1 MEITDLI
8 APLLIRLELQDKL
21 TPLREIDYQD
31 IRIGDILVNSPD
43 YYDEWTAVQIT
54 GKMKDMEAVRWA
66 FGEELLIY
74 DIYHIRDDEVALEI
88 TGHRFPYSGLIKE
101 RWKRLK
107 PAPSTIIALNHP
119 RKPLNSRKDN

>member
-31 IRIGDILVNSPD
+31 IRIGDILINSPD

-54 GKMKDMEAVRWA
+54 GKMKDMEA

-74 DIYHIRDDEVALEI
+74 DIYHIMDDEVALEI

-107 PAPSTIIALNHP
+107 PAPSTIIALNYP
-119 RKPLNSRKDN
+119 REILNSRTDD